1 MPPSKTH
8 IVLDTEDNEQ
18 MEQSPPESNALLTSE
33 EPEDTQNVQLDQS
46 KVTQA
51 EETRRLEVLRRE
63 QAEHDQHAKFEARI
77 HRREEAI
84 LRFQE

>member
-1 MPPSKTH
+1 
-8 IVLDTEDNEQ
+8 

-63 QAEHDQHAKFEARI
+63 QAEHD
-77 HRREEAI
+77 
-84 LRFQE
+84 